1 MRLIEIEDKLKQ
13 LIEEDINNPE
23 VFNTINKLIYLH
35 IKRRKLVSYDRDAQ
49 EIAILMAED
58 LYMKILRGEPLY
70 SWLGYISKACIGYI
84 RKYRKMNSSEIID
97 TTGNYELMES
107 IIQLSSA
114 SYDMSQK
121 DYNVVIAKMS
131 LDSMTEIIEETIEKA
146 CRYDRFS
153 SQYTNF
159 VISAYISLIKN
170 EVCTMFLDESESM
183 QFRIIFAKVKEAIQ
197 NNYGDSFS
205 ISNQLYSIMQLY
217 TMEDSQND

>member
-35 IKRRKLVSYDRDAQ
+35 IKRRKLVSCDRDAQ
-49 EIAILMAED
+49 EIDILMAED

-121 DYNVVIAKMS
+121 DYNTVIAKMS
-131 LDSMTEIIEETIEKA
+131 LNNVTEIVEGTIEKV

-159 VISAYISLIKN
+159 VISAYISIIKN
-170 EVCTMFLDESESM
+170 EACTIFLDESESM

-197 NNYGDSFS
+197 NSYGDSFS
-205 ISNQLYSIMQLY
+205 ISNQGYSIMQLY
-217 TMEDSQND
+217 TMEGSQSD